1 MDEYSQEAH
10 MSGMADYES
19 ASRMMHE
26 APASTPGAWTVED
39 VSVKQAANGGFIVRC
54 NKRKNA
60 AGMNG
65 GADYQSK
72 DYAFSTLDDVSAY
85 LAQEFAS
92 SAPGGSSEVQGI
104 HPAGGMA

>member
-1 MDEYSQEAH
+1 MDEYSQQSP
-10 MSGMADYES
+10 MTGMADYES

-54 NKRKNA
+54 NKRKHA
-60 AGMNG
+60 ASG
-65 GADYQSK
+65 GDYQSK
-72 DYAFSTLDDVSAY
+72 EYTFASLDDVAAY